1 MLAIGQVLG
10 AVVGLACHSR
20 GDTGCVTTPVYWE
33 VRRGSWRIPIA
44 INLLW
49 VVLLAGALLVVPES
63 RE

>member
-1 MLAIGQVLG
+1 VCDYSGVLG
-10 AVVGLACHSR
+10 GAARLWLTRCDGS
-20 GDTGCVTTPVYWE
+20 
-33 VRRGSWRIPIA
+33 SWRIPIA